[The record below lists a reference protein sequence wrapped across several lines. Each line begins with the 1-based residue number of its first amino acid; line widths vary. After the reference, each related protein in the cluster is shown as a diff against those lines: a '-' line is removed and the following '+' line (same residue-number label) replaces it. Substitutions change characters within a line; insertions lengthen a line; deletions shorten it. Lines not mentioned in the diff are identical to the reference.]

1 MSIYTGG
8 GDKGYTSLLSGSR
21 IPKNDEWVE
30 AYGTL
35 DELGAQLGFCRS
47 LLGEEDS
54 ATWLKTLIVEIQR
67 GLFRAG
73 MQLSSVRTYW
83 SELKAPITGMD
94 IKELE
99 CRIDRLEKTYGFPG
113 FFVSPGETTIGASLH
128 VARTVCRR
136 AERRILTAVDGSSG
150 YEFILQYINRLSD
163 LLFSLSWAIEFRDL
177 VIKELGNG
185 NYCKHK

>member
-35 DELGAQLGFCRS
+35 DELSAQLGFCRS
-47 LLGEEDS
+47 LLEKEDS
-54 ATWLKTLIVEIQR
+54 SICLNTLIIEIQR

-73 MQLSSVRTYW
+73 MQLSSVKTYW
-83 SELKAPITGMD
+83 SELKSPITALD

-99 CRIDRLEKTYGFPG
+99 GCIDRLEKIYGLPR
-113 FFVSPGETTIGASLH
+113 FFVSPGETSIGAALH

-136 AERRILTAVDGSSG
+136 AERRILTAVEGASG

-163 LLFSLSWAIEFRDL
+163 LLFSLSWTIEIRDL
-177 VIKELGNG
+177 VKKELDDG
-185 NYCKHK
+185 NYR

>member
-21 IPKNDEWVE
+21 ISKNDNWVE

-35 DELGAQLGFCRS
+35 DELSAQLGFCRS
-47 LLGEEDS
+47 LLDNDNS
-54 ATWLKTLIVEIQR
+54 ATCLKTLIIEIQR

-83 SELKAPITGMD
+83 SELKSLITDVD

-99 CRIDRLEKTYGFPG
+99 GSIDRLEKTYGLPR
-113 FFVSPGETTIGASLH
+113 FFVCPGETPIGASLH

-136 AERRILTAVDGSSG
+136 AERRILTAVNGSSG

-163 LLFSLSWAIEFRDL
+163 LLFALSWTIEISDL
-177 VIKELGNG
+177 VKKELENG
-185 NYCKHK
+185 NYR